1 MFTRVGKAL
10 EVNGVL
16 LFRLFLIDKYLPK
29 SIEGL
34 RI

>member
-1 MFTRVGKAL
+1 MFTRAGKAL

-16 LFRLFLIDKYLPK
+16 LFRLFVTDKYLPK
-29 SIEGL
+29 NMESL